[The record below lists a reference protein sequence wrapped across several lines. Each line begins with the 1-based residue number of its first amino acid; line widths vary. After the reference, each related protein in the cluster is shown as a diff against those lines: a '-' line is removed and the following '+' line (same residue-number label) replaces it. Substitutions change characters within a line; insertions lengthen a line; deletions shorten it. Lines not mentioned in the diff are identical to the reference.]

1 MVYHGGIIYSWL
13 RDEALTQ
20 DEDQKEDKNMTLDR
34 KIWIYQ
40 NLKEMAEDMAEI
52 SGGCDKLRWLRVVI
66 AINNYYEAS
75 TEMYL

>member
-1 MVYHGGIIYSWL
+1 
-13 RDEALTQ
+13 
-20 DEDQKEDKNMTLDR
+20 MTLDR
-34 KIWIYQ
+34 KICIYQ

>member
-1 MVYHGGIIYSWL
+1 
-13 RDEALTQ
+13 
-20 DEDQKEDKNMTLDR
+20 MTLDR

-52 SGGCDKLRWLRVVI
+52 SGGCDELRWLRVVI

-75 TEMYL
+75 TEIYL